1 MDGTILYSG
10 KKGRGKSLLAVI
22 NMIKGDWHKKY
33 FIFHNIDDLDHK
45 RFEYPDQV
53 VDWKRFCEQRK
64 IDPDSLFDRELWI
77 KIGKWVLKKYD
88 KPILLI
94 VDEAVNWFESIDKNK
109 LGWLAYTR
117 HIPMDVI
124 FIPQHKNMMHYKYR
138 YLVDSEVRAKFKL
151 GPMFIYGKSMDGE
164 SAGFMVKFA
173 GEKVYSAYKSAEK
186 MIKRPFPYHFVI
198 VGLLILV
205 FGYVAFDNMFDKDA
219 KKAHAKLENTKK
231 NMSTTKI
238 VDTTRG
244 APKNG
249 ATTYST
255 ATKYG
260 GFTSPPVASASVPQ
274 GLPSYINSQWAY
286 AGRINEKVLLKN
298 ILSGE
303 YYNLNDIYP
312 FCEILQI
319 TSSRVV
325 IEEDKI
331 KMVFLQR
338 NTDRTGS
345 SVSPDSGSSTFGD
358 TVNRFNDEEN

>member
-33 FIFHNIDDLDHK
+33 FIFHNIDDLDHN

-151 GPMFIYGKSMDGE
+151 GPMFIYASRWTGSHPV
-164 SAGFMVKFA
+164 SWLSSLVK
-173 GEKVYSAYKSAEK
+173 GC
-186 MIKRPFPYHFVI
+186 
-198 VGLLILV
+198 
-205 FGYVAFDNMFDKDA
+205 
-219 KKAHAKLENTKK
+219 T
-231 NMSTTKI
+231 
-238 VDTTRG
+238 
-244 APKNG
+244 
-249 ATTYST
+249 
-255 ATKYG
+255 
-260 GFTSPPVASASVPQ
+260 
-274 GLPSYINSQWAY
+274 LPI
-286 AGRINEKVLLKN
+286 KVL
-298 ILSGE
+298 
-303 YYNLNDIYP
+303 
-312 FCEILQI
+312 
-319 TSSRVV
+319 R
-325 IEEDKI
+325 
-331 KMVFLQR
+331 R
-338 NTDRTGS
+338 
-345 SVSPDSGSSTFGD
+345 
-358 TVNRFNDEEN
+358 